1 MQKQGEG
8 IARVKAI
15 ASVDRCIT
23 FDEGH
28 GCQTRTAAGWRG
40 LGPEL
45 LLRGGGPLAGAAPLR
60 GEGPVEATTRGE
72 PSLPPDSL
80 PPDSLLL
87 WAETT
92 TTVGEHQNKLDNDLV
107 ALCQRTKSLGQ
118 SDTWG

>member
-1 MQKQGEG
+1 MGPRAQGAKTRRG
-8 IARVKAI
+8 NRKGAGHRLC
-15 ASVDRCIT
+15 RPCIT

-45 LLRGGGPLAGAAPLR
+45 LLRGGGPLAVAASLR

-80 PPDSLLL
+80 PPDSLRL
-87 WAETT
+87 WAETMT
-92 TTVGEHQNKLDNDLV
+92 TMGDHQNKLTTTWWHCVNGP
-107 ALCQRTKSLGQ
+107 SLL
-118 SDTWG
+118 D